1 MERYLFG
8 LFYGSAVLAV
18 LLLASLCR
26 TAALRRK
33 YNHIKRAFDLSVR
46 EEEAARRKEK
56 LYAAMLPERL
66 LELFQKKD
74 TKEFLTRE
82 GRNIRAAVLSFN
94 VEGFSQMARK
104 RTAEEVFRFVNEV
117 LEQAVPQ
124 VLFQEGAVER
134 FADAGFRAFYLDTP
148 GRALASAVSVCE
160 AMDRA
165 EHIHGNYSI
174 GISYGDVMAGMVGH
188 EERMG
193 MLTISETTGIAEF
206 LQELAGRYRARI
218 LISGS
223 MRSQIPDFEKN
234 YSSRYLGR
242 IYLKAADLEEELY
255 DVYDGDPPED
265 KNGKRRTRLMFEKGV
280 ELFQEQRYSD
290 ARLHFIEVLKANR
303 MDRAAK
309 EYLYLCGR
317 YEDCGEEDASVYLEI
332 Y

>member
-1 MERYLFG
+1 MENY
-8 LFYGSAVLAV
+8 LFYGSIVLAG

-26 TAALRRK
+26 IAALRRK
-33 YNHIKRAFDLSVR
+33 YNNIKRAFDLSVR
-46 EEEAARRKEK
+46 QEETARKREK
-56 LYAAMLPERL
+56 MYMAMLPERL
-66 LELFQKKD
+66 LGLFQKKD
-74 TKEFLTRE
+74 TEEFLTGE

-94 VEGFSQMARK
+94 MEGFSQMTRS
-104 RTAEEVFRFVNEV
+104 RTAEEIFRFVNGV

-134 FADAGFRAFYLDTP
+134 FADAGFRAFYLNTP
-148 GRALASAVSVCE
+148 ERALGSAVSICE

-165 EHIHGNYSI
+165 EHIQENFSI

-223 MRSQIPDFEKN
+223 MRKQIPDFEKN
-234 YSSRYLGR
+234 YNSRYLGC
-242 IYLKAADLEEELY
+242 IYLKAADALEDLY
-255 DVYDGDPPED
+255 DVYDGDPPQD

-280 ELFQEQRYSD
+280 ELFKERRFYD

-303 MDRAAK
+303 MDGAAK
-309 EYLYLCGR
+309 EYLYLCSR
-317 YEDCGEEDASVYLEI
+317 YETDREKDAPVYLEI